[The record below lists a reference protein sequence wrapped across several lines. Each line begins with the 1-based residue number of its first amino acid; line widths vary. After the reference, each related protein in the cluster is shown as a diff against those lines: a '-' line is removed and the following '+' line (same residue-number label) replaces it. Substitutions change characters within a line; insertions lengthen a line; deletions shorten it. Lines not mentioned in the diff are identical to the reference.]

1 MNNENSMDSLKNE
14 IQRITES
21 LTKSEMNLDKKR
33 IKLTAQL
40 VALEKAVEILKN
52 KA

>member
-1 MNNENSMDSLKNE
+1 MDSLKNE
-14 IQRITES
+14 IQRIMES

-33 IKLTAQL
+33 TKLTAQL
-40 VALEKAVEILKN
+40 KALEKAVEILKN